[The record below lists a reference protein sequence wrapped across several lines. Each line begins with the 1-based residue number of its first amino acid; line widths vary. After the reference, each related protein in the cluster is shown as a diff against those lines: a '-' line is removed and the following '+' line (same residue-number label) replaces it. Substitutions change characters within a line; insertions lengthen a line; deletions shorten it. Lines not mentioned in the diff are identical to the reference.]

1 MKKTIL
7 ILGITMAII
16 FSACKNDTNTITANT
31 DNTFKIDTVRN
42 LIADSVIAN
51 IPFTSQNQN
60 PPPGAYGY
68 GKYTFYSL
76 RTNSIVP
83 NSDSL
88 NTNWDLAFKGTTIRV
103 NCGTSGIGNGGA
115 YVYSGL
121 FGDLKTID
129 INSIKKDTTNLNA
142 IPTGSGNGWY
152 YNVQN
157 PINLITPIPG
167 RILAIRTADGK
178 FAKVEILNYYKGG
191 ITPASNASDSIK
203 AFDARYYT
211 FRYSYQPNGT
221 PNF

>member
-7 ILGITMAII
+7 ILGIATAII
-16 FSACKNDTNTITANT
+16 FSACTNDTNVS
-31 DNTFKIDTVRN
+31 DNNSSSLSVVTVKN
-42 LIADSVIAN
+42 LVADSVIGSGMMG
-51 IPFTSQNQN
+51 P
-60 PPPGAYGY
+60 YGY

-88 NTNWDLAFKGTTIRV
+88 SPNWDLAFKGTTIRV

-121 FGDLKTID
+121 FGDLKTIE
-129 INSIKKDTTNLNA
+129 INSLKKDTIGANA

-152 YNVQN
+152 YNVAN
-157 PINLITPIPG
+157 PINLIIPIPG
-167 RILAIRTADGK
+167 RILAIRTADGG

-203 AFDARYYT
+203 AYDSRYYT